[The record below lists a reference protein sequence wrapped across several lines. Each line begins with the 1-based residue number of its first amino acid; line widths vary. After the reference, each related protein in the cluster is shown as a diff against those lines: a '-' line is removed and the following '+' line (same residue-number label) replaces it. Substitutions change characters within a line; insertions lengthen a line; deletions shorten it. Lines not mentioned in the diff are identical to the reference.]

1 MIYFGKHSL
10 ALARLNAGGL
20 SPISHRSV
28 FHQDVYD
35 TPARNAMEALAYIGD
50 ESALPILENLI
61 NDTNTDIR
69 CTARIARDILQ
80 FRLKNRVSGAEFS
93 GALVSR
99 NGS

>member
-35 TPARNAMEALAYIGD
+35 TPARNAMEALALRNAMLPTVTLIGLTLAGYA
-50 ESALPILENLI
+50 SYF
-61 NDTNTDIR
+61 T
-69 CTARIARDILQ
+69 
-80 FRLKNRVSGAEFS
+80 
-93 GALVSR
+93 
-99 NGS
+99 